1 MRRLTFL
8 GTGDPLNG
16 ERAQTSLAL
25 TLADDEILLLDTGSG
40 SNLLR
45 QLTGAGL
52 PLAAIRHVAVSHAH
66 FDHAGGLA
74 PLLVALA
81 ALPEARVTVHA
92 SAPVSRALH
101 DTLALVIPGVE
112 AWLGPRLDWHILPLG
127 VPVAVADLTLTA
139 FPVEHGI
146 PTAGFRLVQ
155 EGHTLTFSA
164 DTVPCTALDAAAR
177 GADLLIH
184 EAYGLDVAAEV
195 AHRFGHATAA
205 DAGRAARSGGV
216 GRLILTH
223 LRSTAHADPAALVA
237 EAAAHYPGPL
247 SAACDFD
254 VVEW

>member
-16 ERAQTSLAL
+16 ERAQSSLAL
-25 TLADDEILLLDTGSG
+25 ALADGATLLLDTGSG

-45 QLTGAGL
+45 QLAGARL

-92 SAPVSRALH
+92 SAPVGRALRAI
-101 DTLALVIPGVE
+101 LALVIPGIE
-112 AWLGPRLDWHILPLG
+112 DWLGPRLDWHALPLG
-127 VPVAVADLTLTA
+127 VPVAVGDLALTA

-146 PTAGFRLVQ
+146 PTTGFRLARG
-155 EGHTLTFSA
+155 GHTLVFSA
-164 DTVPCTALDAAAR
+164 DTVPCVALDRAAR

-184 EAYGLDVAAEV
+184 EAYGLDAAAEV

-205 DAGRAARSGGV
+205 DAGRAARAGSV
-216 GRLILTH
+216 ARLILTH
-223 LRSTAHADPAALVA
+223 IRGVAHADPAALVA
-237 EAAAHYPGPL
+237 EAAAHYPGPV
-247 SAACDFD
+247 SAARDLD

>member
-16 ERAQTSLAL
+16 ARAQTSLAL
-25 TLADDEILLLDTGSG
+25 ALADGATLLIDTGSG
-40 SNLLR
+40 TGLLR
-45 QLTGAGL
+45 QLAGARLAL
-52 PLAAIRHVAVSHAH
+52 PAIRHVVVSHAH

-81 ALPEARVTVHA
+81 ALPEARVVVHA
-92 SAPVSRALH
+92 IAPTSRALR
-101 DTLALVIPGVE
+101 DTLALVIPGIE
-112 AWLGPRLDWHILPLG
+112 AWLGPRLAWHVLPLG
-127 VPVAVADLTLTA
+127 TPVAIADLTLTA

-146 PTAGFRLVQ
+146 PTAGFRIVQ
-155 EGHTLTFSA
+155 RGHSLIFSA
-164 DTVPCTALDAAAR
+164 DTVPCATLDAAAR

-184 EAYGLDVAAEV
+184 EAYGLDATAEI

-205 DAGRAARSGGV
+205 DAGRTARAGNV
-216 GRLILTH
+216 ARLILTH
-223 LRSTAHADPAALVA
+223 LRGHAHADPAALVA

-247 SAACDFD
+247 SAACDLD